1 MTNQTDGLG
10 RTSRFEYDGFG
21 RRTRRIWPGSSNI
34 NDYSSGTNANPVVEV
49 TTYTNVPSGTSGVAV
64 WERRVRD
71 GRGLTVVTDE
81 DVVGRV
87 ATVGFP
93 TIYQGA
99 ATLRTSRTNRFTYT
113 VAGMIDHVDTVDS
126 GGTLRTT
133 YYKYDDARR
142 RRQADSPEG
151 VLTWQRDAQGN
162 IIAMQGYRRS
172 AVTANAEVTGGT
184 TTDVDVAYGY
194 DAMNRLSSVTDRKVS
209 TTRSLGYAFDAAGRV
224 QAATYP
230 NGATNRFTYDVRH
243 RLLKTDWWQTNGT
256 LMRAY
261 NYMLSSGGVRVAVM
275 ESVPTNSS
283 QRSISWQYDLNG
295 TNQLARLY
303 QLTSETI
310 TNLGSLGTEQHVYDL
325 VGNRLSRSVTGFITN
340 SVPTNSAWTDN
351 ARDELNVDTYDGA
364 GNTTLGASLSLTN
377 PDSYDAENHLIL
389 RGTNTAPA
397 VQIDYD
403 AFGNRVKKTVNSGT
417 PIWYL
422 VDDQSPSGYPQVVAE
437 FNSLSSAPLRTYAY
451 GLSLIDIV
459 ASGTTSYA
467 LTDGQGSVRALFSD
481 NAAASL
487 TDNYE
492 FDAYGV
498 LTASTGSTVNN
509 YRYTGQ
515 QWDPDL
521 QLYYLRARYYAPTLG
536 RFWSSDSFEGRQN
549 EPGSLHK
556 YLYINDN
563 PANGTDL
570 SGHDFTLSGAL
581 TTSAIIGGV
590 AGGVVGGIRNG
601 VQGAIQGS
609 LSGAILAPLAT
620 LGVIYGGV
628 GISAAALQGGI
639 AISPQLASFALGTIL
654 TGYQASET
662 IESIGNIDLSDPN
675 GERELAAA
683 QVELGFMIIGYAAGA
698 TKLGNSYAANRVQEG
713 PLRASY
719 IARTRGV
726 IALNERLKAQGVS
739 LRDRA
744 YQISQERKAAR
755 IEIRGKMSQFMNR
768 ETLRLRACPQNSDQ
782 WLS

>member
-1 MTNQTDGLG
+1 M
-10 RTSRFEYDGFG
+10 
-21 RRTRRIWPGSSNI
+21 
-34 NDYSSGTNANPVVEV
+34 
-49 TTYTNVPSGTSGVAV
+49 

-224 QAATYP
+224 QTATYP

-261 NYMLSSGGVRVAVM
+261 NYTLSPGGVRVAVM

-303 QLTSETI
+303 RLTSETI

-364 GNTTLGASLSLTN
+364 GNTTIGTSLSLTN

-389 RGTNTAPA
+389 RGTNTAPV

-403 AFGNRVKKTVNSGT
+403 AFGNRVKKTAGGT
-417 PIWYL
+417 TTWYL

-459 ASGTTSYA
+459 GSGTTSYA

-481 NAAASL
+481 NAAATL
-487 TDNYE
+487 TDNYD

-498 LTASTGSTVNN
+498 LTASSGSTVNN

-536 RFWSSDSFEGRQN
+536 RFWSSDSYEGN
-549 EPGSLHK
+549 KEETGSIHK
-556 YLYINDN
+556 YVYCR
-563 PANGTDL
+563 ANCVNSIDP
-570 SGHDFTLSGAL
+570 SGHDLIGLSFSSGIDLANWAVRYEPGGYKERIFSSFFTHGPLGEKLFHNFIMCQSTRFTLSIDDMVEIGAL
-581 TTSAIIGGV
+581 THPNDHPPGLKWADKFEGYRQRLTSGSVQITDMPLFLQATEGSTLGHFYSYFTGTLSGTPNDWKFEGTMRFEDVYDFEYREEFGSVRNMICF
-590 AGGVVGGIRNG
+590 AMRNG
-601 VQGAIQGS
+601 VLGKNFNVDS
-609 LSGAILAPLAT
+609 VLAPVT
-620 LGVIYGGV
+620 QTSKDSEV
-628 GISAAALQGGI
+628 QWK
-639 AISPQLASFALGTIL
+639 GTGHINYPR
-654 TGYQASET
+654 GYD
-662 IESIGNIDLSDPN
+662 N
-675 GERELAAA
+675 
-683 QVELGFMIIGYAAGA
+683 
-698 TKLGNSYAANRVQEG
+698 
-713 PLRASY
+713 
-719 IARTRGV
+719 
-726 IALNERLKAQGVS
+726 
-739 LRDRA
+739 
-744 YQISQERKAAR
+744 
-755 IEIRGKMSQFMNR
+755 
-768 ETLRLRACPQNSDQ
+768 
-782 WLS
+782 